1 MACAICETRRPRRF
15 CPGVRGDICSLC
27 CGNER
32 EVTVDCPL
40 DCEYLQEARKHD
52 KPPVI
57 GEIPNRDIE
66 VREKL
71 LRENEHLL
79 SFLSATILR
88 AAMET
93 PGVIDF
99 DVREALESLIRTYR
113 TLNSGV
119 YYETRPSNPLAGSI
133 YAAVQGALAEYRQ
146 TEQQQLGITRTRD
159 ADVLGLLVFLQH
171 FELHQNNGR
180 RRGRAFLD
188 ALRQQRNHKRIQAQ
202 PDQTPTRFHRIH
214 LGCEIKIQ
222 FY

>member
-32 EVTVDCPL
+32 EVTVECPL
-40 DCEYLQEARKHD
+40 DCEFLQEARKHD

-66 VREKL
+66 VPEKL

-88 AAMET
+88 TALET
-93 PGVIDF
+93 AGVVDY
-99 DVREALESLIRTYR
+99 DVRDALESLIRTYR

-119 YYETRPSNPLAGSI
+119 YYESRPANPLALRI
-133 YAAVQGALAEYRQ
+133 YAVVQESYSSTEPKFGYRVRNPL
-146 TEQQQLGITRTRD
+146 TFGS
-159 ADVLGLLVFLQH
+159 VL
-171 FELHQNNGR
+171 
-180 RRGRAFLD
+180 
-188 ALRQQRNHKRIQAQ
+188 
-202 PDQTPTRFHRIH
+202 
-214 LGCEIKIQ
+214 
-222 FY
+222 